1 MTDLSRVYDVLV
13 VGGGTA
19 ALCAAVAARRAGASV
34 LLAEWAPRDL
44 RGGNTRHSRNFRVA
58 HAAPTALSPGVYTA
72 EEYGSDVLR
81 ATEGASDG
89 ALTRVLARESADI
102 AAWLAEHGVRFEE
115 PAGGR
120 LPLSRKTAFF
130 LGGGKAMVNALY
142 AAAGRLGVDL
152 LYDCEVRALRLDG
165 VRAGAATVVRDGA
178 AAPVRARSVVVCSG
192 GFQADRARLRAQCGA
207 AAEGFLV
214 RGTPYA
220 TGTLLWSLLEQ
231 GAAAAG
237 DPARCHL
244 VAVDGRSP
252 PCDGGIVTRLDCV
265 PHGIVVDRDGRRFH
279 DEGADRGPTRYSVWG
294 GLVAQRP
301 GQVAYAI
308 FDADAEGR
316 FMPSVFP
323 AIRAGTIPDLAAT
336 LGIDPAA
343 LEDTVRTF
351 NAAVRPAAGGEGH
364 TEGLSPPKTRGAQPV
379 AVPPFGC
386 YPLRPGVTFTYLG
399 VQVDEAARVLLADG
413 RPVRNLF
420 AAGMI
425 MAPNILGRGYLSGVA
440 VTIGAVFGRI
450 AGREAAAHARR

>member
-1 MTDLSRVYDVLV
+1 MERRRSARPSRR
-13 VGGGTA
+13 GEP
-19 ALCAAVAARRAGASV
+19 
-34 LLAEWAPRDL
+34 LLAEWAPRAL
-44 RGGNTRHSRNFRVA
+44 RGGNTRHSRNFRIA
-58 HAAPTALSPGVYTA
+58 HAAPTALSPGVYSA
-72 EEYGSDVLR
+72 EEYGADILR

-102 AAWLAEHGVRFEE
+102 AAWLADLGVRFEE
-115 PAGGR
+115 TAGGR
-120 LPLSRKTAFF
+120 LPPSRKTAFF

-142 AAAGRLGVDL
+142 AAAGRLGVDV
-152 LYDCEVRALRLDG
+152 LYGCEVQALRLDG
-165 VRAGAATVVRDGA
+165 DRAGAATVVRDGA
-178 AAPVRARSVVVCSG
+178 AAPVRARSVVACSG

-207 AAEGFLV
+207 AADGFLV

-231 GAAAAG
+231 GAAAVG

-279 DEGADRGPTRYSVWG
+279 DEGADRGPTRYAVWG

-308 FDADAEGR
+308 FDADAEGC
-316 FMPSVFP
+316 FMPSIFP

-336 LGIDPAA
+336 LGIAPAA
-343 LEDTVRTF
+343 LEDTVRAF

-364 TEGLSPPKTRGAQPV
+364 TEGLSPPKTRGARPV

-399 VQVDEAARVLLADG
+399 VRVDEAARVLLADG

-450 AGREAAAHARR
+450 AGREAAAHARS